1 METKQNFKKLLG
13 HNVRRVRIDKRL
25 SVEKLAIESGLA
37 YSQVSRIEL
46 GKISTS
52 AYTLYVIS
60 KTLNVSPSAFFETPG
75 ININNEDHI
84 KNNQM

>member
-13 HNVRRVRIDKRL
+13 HNVRRVRVDKRL

-60 KTLNVSPSAFFETPG
+60 KTLNVSPSTFFEAPG
-75 ININNEDHI
+75 VNINNDDHI